1 MLEYSFAD
9 KIDELLKLV
18 GDEQQTDE
26 SEADVENLADL
37 VNKERARLVLFNLR
51 LLAIECE
58 DKKGDLFIFLLSLA
72 SLDLV
77 PECLK
82 DSFFLTRNSSELF
95 STPIVRPD
103 RNLARPI
110 EPFLL
115 LSLLRFL
122 DIEGLRSR
130 RKERIIL
137 FLQ

>member
-37 VNKERARLVLFNLR
+37 VNKERARLVLFNLC

-130 RKERIIL
+130 RNERIIL